1 MHWVYIEFTSLTLD
15 HACLAASEQ
24 AQPVIVYDEKNNQ
37 LIQLNRAAYDAGLIP
52 GMGMAQA
59 AALSADI
66 TILLLDSAQQKKYLT
81 TLATQLYQVASDIVL
96 YPPDAIAIRLDNLA
110 QYYGSDD
117 AAWQTIQALLH
128 QRQLHF
134 RFADGWSPLAAK
146 LLAKAA
152 TNRLLSTRQALQA
165 AIQQCPV
172 SHTDLS
178 DKDISLFRRIG
189 LHSVAQILALPV
201 SELGKRFKNDTIVYL
216 NELRGE
222 TFPKVRYF
230 QPDEHCRLSLEP
242 AYEIAEAPRCR
253 PWLIQLLQ
261 DLEVFLRIRNLMTA
275 KILITVHYREGAPDT
290 HVIASSAPIAR
301 HQDWLTLVDV
311 WLDTLALSSPL
322 VSLSLHCDE
331 LEKIDADNR
340 DFFTDRHQYFA
351 NQQLLSRLR
360 TRLGTAAIWQ
370 PFARDDHRVHCQTA
384 ATDSGTS
391 ARENEF
397 CPALG
402 AQQPSLHTAEGT
414 ITFGPVRIQSGWWDR
429 EPVKR
434 DYFILR
440 TTEGAYRQIFRDQ
453 KHHWYVQGYYS

>member
-15 HACLAASEQ
+15 HACITPSEQ
-24 AQPVIVYDEKNNQ
+24 AQPVIVYDENTNQ
-37 LIQLNRAAYDAGLIP
+37 LVQLNNAAYLAGLTP

-66 TILLLDSAQQKKYLT
+66 TILLLDVAQQNNYLQ
-81 TLATQLYQVASDIVL
+81 TLATHLYQVASDIVL

-117 AAWQTIQALLH
+117 AAWQTIEALI
-128 QRQLHF
+128 QERQLHF
-134 RFADGWSPLAAK
+134 RYADGWSPLTAK
-146 LLAKAA
+146 LL
-152 TNRLLSTRQALQA
+152 TNAGTNQLLSSRKTIQT
-165 AIQQCPV
+165 AIKQCSI
-172 SHTDLS
+172 SHTELN
-178 DKDISLFRRIG
+178 DKDISLFSRIG
-189 LHSVAQILALPV
+189 LHRVSQILSLPI

-222 TFPKVRYF
+222 TFPNVRYF
-230 QPDEHCRLSLEP
+230 QPEEHCRLSIEP

-275 KILITVHYREGAPDT
+275 KISIIIHFREDEPEH
-290 HVIASSAPIAR
+290 HVISSSAPIAR

-322 VSLSLHCDE
+322 VSLSLHCDDPE
-331 LEKIDADNR
+331 AVEADNR

-360 TRLGTAAIWQ
+360 TRLGANAIWQ
-370 PFARDDHRVHCQTA
+370 PFAKNDHRVHCQTVP
-384 ATDSGTS
+384 TDSGTT
-391 ARENEF
+391 ADANEF

-402 AQQPSLHTAEGT
+402 VQKPTTHTAEGT

-440 TTEGAYRQIFRDQ
+440 TREGDYRQIFRDQ
-453 KHHWYVQGYYS
+453 QQHWYLQGYYS